1 MLIKN
6 LTSLYSQYLKSMI
19 NSNMKQYFLQIDR
32 NCKNR
37 FLVKCNNNWMTYE
50 RKWTGIKMKS
60 KVYYVLFLLYVIV
73 VTFVLYLNGVF
84 TGEWNS
90 SVNLIINIGFLMI
103 IGILFVISSI
113 SFGRLG
119 KVTYELEDVG
129 LRLQEEYEESDE
141 RNLWA
146 YYKDDAEFFEEK
158 NLQEAFNKYR
168 LRIKGSKTRRGAGS
182 FCDLEEYINEDFLDR
197 IGMNSFNSGVPGT
210 LTGMGI
216 LGTFLGLSMGL
227 GAFSG
232 DDIFTISDNV
242 GSLLSGM
249 KVAFHTSVYGI
260 FFSLVF
266 NIIYRGLM
274 ADAYRTLDEFL
285 NVFRQTMQPSAAK
298 EDENSATMLVYQ
310 AGMASSLRQ
319 MLELMK
325 GSAAEQTAGVGRIVD
340 KFTEQMQ
347 SALDTD
353 FKKLGNVLKSAGESQ
368 AASAANVSE
377 MVEAVTTLVE
387 VNRNVQEALSSIME
401 RQEVFEKQLEDQKE
415 MLADMCNDISDEIS
429 SQLYTFE
436 QMRNLYEK

>member
-1 MLIKN
+1 
-6 LTSLYSQYLKSMI
+6 
-19 NSNMKQYFLQIDR
+19 
-32 NCKNR
+32 
-37 FLVKCNNNWMTYE
+37 
-50 RKWTGIKMKS
+50 
-60 KVYYVLFLLYVIV
+60 
-73 VTFVLYLNGVF
+73 
-84 TGEWNS
+84 
-90 SVNLIINIGFLMI
+90 
-103 IGILFVISSI
+103 
-113 SFGRLG
+113 
-119 KVTYELEDVG
+119 
-129 LRLQEEYEESDE
+129 
-141 RNLWA
+141 
-146 YYKDDAEFFEEK
+146 
-158 NLQEAFNKYR
+158 
-168 LRIKGSKTRRGAGS
+168 
-182 FCDLEEYINEDFLDR
+182 
-197 IGMNSFNSGVPGT
+197 
-210 LTGMGI
+210 
-216 LGTFLGLSMGL
+216 
-227 GAFSG
+227 
-232 DDIFTISDNV
+232 
-242 GSLLSGM
+242 
-249 KVAFHTSVYGI
+249 
-260 FFSLVF
+260 
-266 NIIYRGLM
+266 M